1 MKLENFNKPERN
13 RKMLNAYIV
22 FMTACAV
29 GGMVLGAVAIVFGL
43 KSGTRQAQELARE
56 LLRMELPAGGETD
69 EYALNISPLGI
80 KAARAW
86 QYYFAMRAGLKNFWE
101 CVPVLEIDD
110 HLPSPFDVEADI
122 ADGKSRFARI
132 DDGRSYTYVL
142 LKGSYVVPNGY
153 DCTMAAAEEIRDIV
167 YYAKRKARHGD
178 AKRD

>member
-1 MKLENFNKPERN
+1 
-13 RKMLNAYIV
+13 MLNAYLV

-56 LLRMELPAGGETD
+56 LLRMELLARWKPD
-69 EYALNISPLGI
+69 EYALNVSPIGI

-86 QYYFAMRAGLKNFWE
+86 KYHLAMRTGLKDFWE
-101 CVPVLEIDD
+101 CVPVLETDD
-110 HLPSPFDVEADI
+110 HLPSPFDVEADV
-122 ADGKSRFARI
+122 ADGKRRFARI

-142 LKGSYVVPNGY
+142 LKGSYVMPNGY
-153 DCTMAAAEEIRDIV
+153 DCTVATPEEIRDIIH
-167 YYAKRKARHGD
+167 YAQRKARHGD